1 MLGLLD
7 PAAVLRHRWAE
18 TVEGSGLVTRLVR
31 DFGRLSSDIYAAE
44 ELFQDYPGELKQLL
58 LQLMSY

>member
-18 TVEGSGLVTRLVR
+18 IVEGSDLITRLVR
-31 DFGRLSSDIYAAE
+31 DFSRLSSDTDAAE
-44 ELFQDYPGELKQLL
+44 ELFEHYQGG
-58 LQLMSY
+58 

>member
-18 TVEGSGLVTRLVR
+18 IVEGSDLVTRLVR
-31 DFGRLSSDIYAAE
+31 DFRRLSSDIDSAE
-44 ELFQDYPGELKQLL
+44 ELFQYYPDG
-58 LQLMSY
+58 